1 MICNLFQECVFRV
14 PGQSRGPG
22 NWSPF
27 GRSDSGRGSSND
39 VGQTE
44 SALGLKEENLVMTVG
59 SIGVY
64 KWGSLGCPN
73 FFTHLAYCPNLDG
86 LPGPKGFVNS
96 PIL

>member
-64 KWGSLGCPN
+64 KWGSLGCPGEASWRLWEPSARLWEAFGRLLN
-73 FFTHLAYCPNLDG
+73 
-86 LPGPKGFVNS
+86 
-96 PIL
+96 